1 MASGERLDK
10 VLPGNILIV
19 GGGGREHALAWKLAQ
34 SPAVKSIYCAPGN
47 GGTALMPQVK
57 NLPLAVG
64 NFEGIAAAA
73 LEHKI
78 DLVIVGPDNPL
89 ADGIVDFLQERGLT
103 VFGPTRTQA
112 KLEWSKTY
120 AKEQMAEL
128 GLPTARFY
136 SSRSLEDALAFVRDP
151 NYAWARVIKADG
163 LALGKGVF
171 VCDSVAECEEA
182 LTSIFGGSFGD
193 AGDMVVIEE
202 KLVGEELS
210 LLCVSD
216 GKTLLELGCAQDH
229 KRRFAADQGPNTG
242 GMGAYSPVPLYE
254 DAADSTN
261 AVRDNAV
268 RERIRMEVLEPI
280 GKALADGRLS
290 FKGVLFIGI
299 MVAGGV
305 PYILEFN
312 ARLGDPETQTILPRL
327 RSDLLPVLAACTD
340 GTLAG
345 IKLDW
350 SPLKSVCVSVVA
362 KEYPA
367 KSSNGEIIEL
377 DEPVGQFDAADIV
390 AAGALIFH
398 AGTKLASDGKLTTA
412 GGRVFSAV
420 GLAPTMEAARE
431 LAHRAIDGIHFDCKD
446 FRCDIGWRALEQCA
460 SK

>member
-1 MASGERLDK
+1 MDK
-10 VLPGNILIV
+10 LPGKILIV

-34 SPAVKSIYCAPGN
+34 SSAVAKIYCAPGN
-47 GGTALMPQVK
+47 GGTALMPGVT

-73 LEHKI
+73 VEHKI
-78 DLVIVGPDNPL
+78 DLIVIGPDNPL
-89 ADGIVDFLQERGLT
+89 ADGIVDFLQGRGLT
-103 VFGPTRTQA
+103 VFGPTRAQA

-182 LTSIFGGSFGD
+182 LSSIFGGSFGE

-229 KRRFAADQGPNTG
+229 KRRYAADQGPNTG

-254 DAADSTN
+254 DASDSGHAGHN
-261 AVRDNAV
+261 VV
-268 RERIRMEVLEPI
+268 RERIAKEVLEPI
-280 GKALADGRLS
+280 GRALAEGRLS

-299 MVAGGV
+299 MVVDGA

-327 RSDLLPVLAACTD
+327 RSDLLPLLAACTD
-340 GTLAG
+340 GTLAQ

-362 KEYPA
+362 KDYPA
-367 KSSNGEIIEL
+367 KSSNGEIIVL
-377 DEPVGQFDAADIV
+377 DEPVGQFDAAD
-390 AAGALIFH
+390 AKGAGGALIFH
-398 AGTKLASDGKLTTA
+398 AGTKLSEGGKLTTA

-420 GLAPTMEAARE
+420 GLAPTMEAARD
-431 LAHRAIDGIHFDCKD
+431 LAHKAIDGIHFDSLD
-446 FRCDIGWRALEQCA
+446 FRRDIGWRALEQCA